1 MSTTFSKL
9 SAATKPFYP
18 SSINNLKEIA
28 MCQIRQ
34 WSFKT
39 SDQILIDA
47 VLTEW
52 LTAGTLEKAL
62 KQWENI
68 TTEESVTGQASLNI
82 FCYNVQG
89 WGSRSLEVT
98 KIVFKIEAP
107 IGVFT
112 EFDELWNTSQAHD
125 NTDKAFWLHLPTVYK
140 RNSLPFTKL
149 GTGNTVLSEEK
160 EINEGLFRYYSEQ
173 FKAQNTD
180 KSDPN
185 EAQIE
190 IKYQAKILT
199 LNKLKEGIPRCE
211 QTRPIS
217 LLAAYSKLFEKIVLE
232 RVRFW
237 AESNKLLP
245 EEQSGFRPGCLLPT
259 RVLSIYKEIKNNM
272 TANIPTAA
280 IYVDYPKAYDIVS
293 DKGLIVKLNRLN
305 IFAGLLKLIISWLSD
320 RYAYVV
326 FGSSKSNAFPIH
338 LGLPQ
343 GSNLSPYIFVVFH
356 SDLVSCI
363 GAHSSRV
370 FADDLNVLITPPI
383 SRDFAPMLKFL
394 EEGTRVCG
402 NIADYSEKWKQPINF
417 SKTVVQIFHSQV
429 QVPVVNICMKS
440 HQLLEVKEFKYLGF
454 TWTNKMSLKPN
465 IDKALENI
473 QKTYC

>member
-1 MSTTFSKL
+1 
-9 SAATKPFYP
+9 
-18 SSINNLKEIA
+18 
-28 MCQIRQ
+28 
-34 WSFKT
+34 
-39 SDQILIDA
+39 
-47 VLTEW
+47 
-52 LTAGTLEKAL
+52 
-62 KQWENI
+62 
-68 TTEESVTGQASLNI
+68 
-82 FCYNVQG
+82 
-89 WGSRSLEVT
+89 
-98 KIVFKIEAP
+98 
-107 IGVFT
+107 
-112 EFDELWNTSQAHD
+112 
-125 NTDKAFWLHLPTVYK
+125 
-140 RNSLPFTKL
+140 
-149 GTGNTVLSEEK
+149 
-160 EINEGLFRYYSEQ
+160 
-173 FKAQNTD
+173 
-180 KSDPN
+180 
-185 EAQIE
+185 
-190 IKYQAKILT
+190 
-199 LNKLKEGIPRCE
+199 
-211 QTRPIS
+211 
-217 LLAAYSKLFEKIVLE
+217 
-232 RVRFW
+232 
-237 AESNKLLP
+237 
-245 EEQSGFRPGCLLPT
+245 
-259 RVLSIYKEIKNNM
+259 M